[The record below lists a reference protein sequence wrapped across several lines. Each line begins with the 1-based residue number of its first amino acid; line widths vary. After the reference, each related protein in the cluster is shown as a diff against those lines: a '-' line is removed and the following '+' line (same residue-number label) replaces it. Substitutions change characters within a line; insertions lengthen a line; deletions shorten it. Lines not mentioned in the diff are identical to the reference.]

1 MIVGYIRTS
10 TDRQDIDKQKMMLLE
25 YAQRNKII
33 IDEFVEIAISS
44 RKSRRE
50 RLIDQIVEKLS
61 AGDTLVLT
69 ELSRLGRNMVETLN
83 IIEELTKKGVSVL
96 FVNQPE
102 LSTGG
107 KFGKLL
113 VAIYGYLAE
122 SEREFISRRVKEALR
137 VVRARGIQLGR
148 KSGTTNQITKLLVTY
163 KPRIA
168 EYIDMGLSL
177 KSVSKL
183 INQHLQQ
190 EHNEEVSYHSFLFFM
205 RNHYED
211 RDRN

>member
-25 YAQRNKII
+25 YAQRNKMI

-50 RLIDQIVEKLS
+50 RLIDQIVERLS
-61 AGDTLVLT
+61 SGDTLILT

-83 IIEELTKKGVSVL
+83 IIEEMTKKGVSVL

-107 KFGKLL
+107 QFGKLL

-168 EYIDMGLSL
+168 EYISMGLSL

-183 INQHLQQ
+183 INQHLKQ
-190 EHNEEVSYHSFLFFM
+190 EHNEEISYHSFLFFM
-205 RNHYED
+205 RKHYEN
-211 RDRN
+211 RD